1 MNQLP
6 MNECESTGLKMTSMP
21 SNVTWFERL
30 MIASIFVALAGVF
43 LLWQRQGTFSVAE
56 LAVAAGL
63 TIANFGVFL
72 LLIWL
77 VARRRQGWAR
87 YVIGALFAL
96 GLPFALINAPAE
108 LRAFPVEGVLNLL
121 ALMMQG
127 AALVLIFTGNARG
140 WFAKPPP

>member
-1 MNQLP
+1 MNHPELRIA
-6 MNECESTGLKMTSMP
+6 SMP
-21 SNVTWFERL
+21 SNVAWFERL

-43 LLWQRQGTFSVAE
+43 LMWQRQGTFAVAE

-63 TIANFGVFL
+63 IIANFGVLL

-96 GLPFALINAPAE
+96 GLPFALTNAPAE
-108 LRAFPVEGVLNLL
+108 LRAFPVEGALSLL